1 MTSLKEIR
9 MSRTKRWLEEL
20 SVEMGFGGEITDEVM
35 AEGKSR
41 MEGSERADDPIDLV
55 VRSGELIEA
64 IADREVDKALIDTR
78 FLIRLGLIDEII
90 DEKHIDGLREEVYP
104 RVKSQVIAFLKA
116 AGPNSRLVRAFQQ
129 YNQQDKKE
137 E

>member
-1 MTSLKEIR
+1 

-41 MEGSERADDPIDLV
+41 MESPPERADDPVDLIA
-55 VRSGELIEA
+55 RTGELIEA

-104 RVKSQVIAFLKA
+104 RVKRQVIAFLKA
-116 AGPNSRLVRAFQQ
+116 AGPNSRLLRAFQQ
-129 YNQQDKKE
+129 DQKE